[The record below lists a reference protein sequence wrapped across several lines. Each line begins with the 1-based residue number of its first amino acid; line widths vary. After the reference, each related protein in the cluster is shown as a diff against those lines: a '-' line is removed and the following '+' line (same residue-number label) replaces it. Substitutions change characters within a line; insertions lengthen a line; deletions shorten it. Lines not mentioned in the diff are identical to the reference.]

1 MSYTYDFNVIVDR
14 SRERSKTWDP
24 RNVKPGQL
32 PMNGAEMH
40 FACPIPVLEAV
51 REVSECQVYGYPYF
65 TDDFAQA
72 AAGWMKRRHDWDV
85 DYKWVEFVGGIVP
98 GIAFA
103 MQAMTKVGDGIIIN
117 TPAYSPFRDCIRDN
131 DRKLVE
137 SGLLIDSE
145 KGTVEFDWADMEAK
159 FADPNNTCFIL
170 CDPQNPTG
178 KSCTLEELKKIEE
191 LSKKYNVFV
200 IVDEVHADFVFDGK
214 RHICYPTVGDFAKG
228 FSAVVI
234 NPSKT
239 FNTAGF
245 RTAAIIIPNQEIHD
259 KTNVKIAAVKGYSR
273 TITGVAAFEAA
284 YGGKCD
290 DFADQARE
298 YVQTMR
304 NKMCDYFAENIP
316 EMKIIKPEACF
327 VCWCDCHGLGFED
340 QGEMMKF
347 LAEAGVLMSNGL
359 EYDKELGRGYVRI
372 AYGFPEIQL
381 MPALEKLAAAV
392 KARRKEG
399 GKENVC

>member
-51 REVSECQVYGYPYF
+51 REVSECQGYGYPYF

-72 AAGWMKRRHDWDV
+72 AAGWMKRSHDWDV

-145 KGTVEFDWADMEAK
+145 KGTVEFDWTDMEAK

-214 RHICYPTVGDFAKG
+214 RHICYPTVGDFAKE

-298 YVQTMR
+298 YVQAMR

-392 KARRKEG
+392 KARRK
-399 GKENVC
+399 

>member
-214 RHICYPTVGDFAKG
+214 RHICYPTVGDFAKE

-290 DFADQARE
+290 DFADQGCE

-392 KARRKEG
+392 KARRK
-399 GKENVC
+399 

>member
-65 TDDFAQA
+65 TDDFSQA

-290 DFADQARE
+290 DFADQAHE

-392 KARRKEG
+392 KARRK
-399 GKENVC
+399 

>member
-51 REVSECQVYGYPYF
+51 REVRVCLVYGYPYF

-290 DFADQARE
+290 DFADQAHE

-392 KARRKEG
+392 KARRK
-399 GKENVC
+399 

>member
-239 FNTAGF
+239 CNTAGF

-290 DFADQARE
+290 DFADQAHE

-392 KARRKEG
+392 KARRK
-399 GKENVC
+399 

>member
-40 FACPIPVLEAV
+40 FACPIPVMEAV

-392 KARRKEG
+392 KARRK
-399 GKENVC
+399 

>member
-214 RHICYPTVGDFAKG
+214 RHICYPTVGDFAKE

-304 NKMCDYFAENIP
+304 NKICDYFAENIP

-392 KARRKEG
+392 KARRK
-399 GKENVC
+399 

>member
-145 KGTVEFDWADMEAK
+145 KGTVEFDWANMEAK

-214 RHICYPTVGDFAKG
+214 RHICYPTVGDFAKE

-392 KARRKEG
+392 KARRK
-399 GKENVC
+399 

>member
-214 RHICYPTVGDFAKG
+214 RHICYPTVGDFAKE

-259 KTNVKIAAVKGYSR
+259 KTNVKITAVKGYSR

-392 KARRKEG
+392 KARRK
-399 GKENVC
+399 

>member
-214 RHICYPTVGDFAKG
+214 RHICYPTVGDFAKE

-392 KARRKEG
+392 KTRRK
-399 GKENVC
+399 

>member
-214 RHICYPTVGDFAKG
+214 RHICYPTVGDFAKE

-381 MPALEKLAAAV
+381 MPALEKLATAV
-392 KARRKEG
+392 KARRK
-399 GKENVC
+399 

>member
-170 CDPQNPTG
+170 CDSQNPTG

-392 KARRKEG
+392 KARRK
-399 GKENVC
+399 

>member
-117 TPAYSPFRDCIRDN
+117 PPAYSPFRDCIRDN

-214 RHICYPTVGDFAKG
+214 RHICYPTVGDFAKE

-392 KARRKEG
+392 KARRK
-399 GKENVC
+399 

>member
-159 FADPNNTCFIL
+159 FADPSNTCFIL

-214 RHICYPTVGDFAKG
+214 RHICYPTVGDFAKE

-290 DFADQARE
+290 DFADQACE

-392 KARRKEG
+392 KARRK
-399 GKENVC
+399 

>member
-214 RHICYPTVGDFAKG
+214 RHICYPTVGDFAKE

-245 RTAAIIIPNQEIHD
+245 RTAAIIIPNHEIHD

-392 KARRKEG
+392 KARRK
-399 GKENVC
+399 

>member
-51 REVSECQVYGYPYF
+51 REVSESQVYGYPYF

-214 RHICYPTVGDFAKG
+214 RHICYPTVGDFAKE

-392 KARRKEG
+392 KARRK
-399 GKENVC
+399 

>member
-98 GIAFA
+98 GSAFA

-290 DFADQARE
+290 DFADQAHE

-392 KARRKEG
+392 KARRK
-399 GKENVC
+399 

>member
-340 QGEMMKF
+340 QGEKMKF

-392 KARRKEG
+392 KARRK
-399 GKENVC
+399 

>member
-72 AAGWMKRRHDWDV
+72 AAGWMKRRHNWDV

-290 DFADQARE
+290 DFADQAHE

-392 KARRKEG
+392 KARRK
-399 GKENVC
+399 

>member
-214 RHICYPTVGDFAKG
+214 RHICYPTVGDFAKE

-245 RTAAIIIPNQEIHD
+245 RTAAIIIPNQDIHD

-304 NKMCDYFAENIP
+304 NKVCDYFAENIP

-392 KARRKEG
+392 KARRK
-399 GKENVC
+399 

>member
-1 MSYTYDFNVIVDR
+1 MSYIYDFNVIVDR

-24 RNVKPGQL
+24 HTVKPGQL

-40 FACPIPVLEAV
+40 FACPIPVLDAV

-72 AAGWMKRRHDWDV
+72 AAGWMKRRHNWAV

-103 MQAMTKVGDGIIIN
+103 MQAMTKEGDGIIIN

-137 SGLLIDSE
+137 SALLIDSE

-159 FADPNNTCFIL
+159 FADPHNTCFIL

-178 KSCTLEELKKIEE
+178 KSCTLEELQRIEA

-200 IVDEVHADFVFDGK
+200 IVDEVHADFVFDGNK
-214 RHICYPTVGDFAKG
+214 HICYPTVGEFAKE

-290 DFADQARE
+290 DFADQACA
-298 YVQTMR
+298 YVEKMR
-304 NKMCDYFAENIP
+304 NKMCDFFAENIP

-327 VCWCDCHGLGFED
+327 VCWCDCRGLGFED

-347 LAEAGVLMSNGL
+347 LADAGVLMSNGL
-359 EYDKELGRGYVRI
+359 EYDKVLGKGFIRI

-392 KARRKEG
+392 KARRK
-399 GKENVC
+399 

>member
-290 DFADQARE
+290 DFADQAHE

-327 VCWCDCHGLGFED
+327 VCWCNCHGLGFED

-392 KARRKEG
+392 KARRK
-399 GKENVC
+399 

>member
-290 DFADQARE
+290 DFADQAHE

-381 MPALEKLAAAV
+381 IPALEKLAAAV
-392 KARRKEG
+392 KARRK
-399 GKENVC
+399 

>member
-131 DRKLVE
+131 DRRLVE

-392 KARRKEG
+392 KARRK
-399 GKENVC
+399 

>member
-191 LSKKYNVFV
+191 LSNKYNVFV

-290 DFADQARE
+290 DFADQAHE

-392 KARRKEG
+392 KARRK
-399 GKENVC
+399 

>member
-1 MSYTYDFNVIVDR
+1 MSYTYDFNVIVNR

-178 KSCTLEELKKIEE
+178 KSCTLDELKKIEE

-214 RHICYPTVGDFAKG
+214 RHICYPTVGDFAKE

-392 KARRKEG
+392 KARRK
-399 GKENVC
+399 

>member
-32 PMNGAEMH
+32 PMNGAEMP

-392 KARRKEG
+392 KARRK
-399 GKENVC
+399 

>member
-145 KGTVEFDWADMEAK
+145 KGTVELDWAAKAAK

-392 KARRKEG
+392 KARRK
-399 GKENVC
+399 

>member
-131 DRKLVE
+131 DRKLVA
-137 SGLLIDSE
+137 SGLLLDSE

-214 RHICYPTVGDFAKG
+214 RHICYPTVGDFAKE

-392 KARRKEG
+392 KARRK
-399 GKENVC
+399 

>member
-200 IVDEVHADFVFDGK
+200 LVDEVHADFVFDGK

-392 KARRKEG
+392 KARRK
-399 GKENVC
+399 

>member
-131 DRKLVE
+131 DRKPVE

-214 RHICYPTVGDFAKG
+214 RHICYPTVGDFAKE

-392 KARRKEG
+392 KARRK
-399 GKENVC
+399 

>member
-381 MPALEKLAAAV
+381 MPAPEKLAAAV
-392 KARRKEG
+392 KARRK
-399 GKENVC
+399 

>member
-103 MQAMTKVGDGIIIN
+103 IQAMTKVGDGIIIN

-145 KGTVEFDWADMEAK
+145 NGTVEFDWADMEAK

-214 RHICYPTVGDFAKG
+214 RHICYPTVGDFAKE

-304 NKMCDYFAENIP
+304 NKMCDFFAANIP

-327 VCWCDCHGLGFED
+327 VCWCDCRGLGFED

-347 LAEAGVLMSNGL
+347 LADAGVLMSNGL

-392 KARRKEG
+392 KARRK
-399 GKENVC
+399 

>member
-259 KTNVKIAAVKGYSR
+259 KTNVKIAAVKVYSR

-392 KARRKEG
+392 KARRK
-399 GKENVC
+399 

>member
-372 AYGFPEIQL
+372 AYGFPEA
-381 MPALEKLAAAV
+381 ALGRPPPVSIWPPL
-392 KARRKEG
+392 
-399 GKENVC
+399 